1 MPFLIA
7 LVTEAAMKAWL
18 ITATGAVAITV
29 VVVVAAAIVAVVAL
43 VAMGTGQRGK
53 GRGAAVGLRPVVRV
67 VVIPPLWTDK
77 ISPANEE
84 HANWTA
90 YTHILNDTKL
100 TLIIIILM
108 TVSCHLQALPLS
120 SPHCQHCQI

>member
-7 LVTEAAMKAWL
+7 LVTEAAMKAWM

-53 GRGAAVGLRPVVRV
+53 GRSAAVGLRPVVRV

-90 YTHILNDTKL
+90 YAHILNDTKL
-100 TLIIIILM
+100 TFIIIILI
-108 TVSCHLQALPLS
+108 TVSCRLQDQPLS
-120 SPHCQHCQI
+120 SPHCQV